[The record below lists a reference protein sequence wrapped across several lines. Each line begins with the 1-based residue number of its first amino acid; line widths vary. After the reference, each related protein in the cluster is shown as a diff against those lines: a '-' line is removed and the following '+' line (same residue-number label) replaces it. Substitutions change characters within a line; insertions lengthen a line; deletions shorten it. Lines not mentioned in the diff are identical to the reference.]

1 MRIKT
6 KKMAGMVMCVL
17 SVVATSSCSKEDF
30 FGLNEYETLDYSKKT
45 EIALSQEYTDYF
57 TACIEVGEII
67 RQRAD
72 SLDSTKGAPNNY
84 TGESL
89 IKLLEKLRAAYP
101 ELMNADKP
109 DYEDIRKIALLKNK
123 SLKAL
128 AQKNTSSNNTKS
140 YGYTAYYYDGS
151 SEYIWYNLDSEACIS
166 YMSYATGGSP
176 YNSYSIGGSNYI
188 IYSCYSLGDA
198 VDCILSLTWENGHN
212 YNATSCGGLVF
223 SNSALA
229 IIKRGEEWPSVL
241 NYIPIT
247 PEKDFYF
254 VNVTGHPTQGQI
266 AYLESYFGPGQH
278 ILLDLNGEV
287 IN

>member
-89 IKLLEKLRAAYP
+89 IKLLGKLRATYP
-101 ELMNADKP
+101 ELNNADRP

-123 SLKAL
+123 ALKAL
-128 AQKNTSSNNTKS
+128 AQKKTPSTNTRSFEYYAGN
-140 YGYTAYYYDGS
+140 YGKQSFD
-151 SEYIWYNLDSEACIS
+151 LDAEACIS
-166 YMSYATGGSP
+166 YMTYATGGSP
-176 YNSYSIGGSNYI
+176 YNSGCLFGNNYA
-188 IYSCYSLGDA
+188 IYACYSLNDA
-198 VDCILSLTWENGHN
+198 VDCILSLTWENGN
-212 YNATSCGGLVF
+212 CNNATACGGLLF

-229 IIKRGEEWPSVL
+229 IIKSGEEWPSVL

-254 VNVTGHPTQGQI
+254 VNVTAGTLTQGQI
-266 AYLESYFGPGQH
+266 AYLEASYGPGQH
-278 ILLDLNGEV
+278 VLLDLNGEV